1 MAYSDSSIVIHLVKH
16 TATPNLD
23 DVVRIVKN
31 LDTSDFELTFK
42 DNGDPLKQRAYG
54 MTRDH
59 ICDYTY
65 MLLKNLT
72 MDEDGY
78 EKIQLSLPAMPRL
91 IVTASKLRKAYYRE
105 HFLELVENSLSMLDK
120 VEGLNIKK
128 PVEEKM
134 NNTTPTCSDC
144 NCNIYS
150 CSVGNTSNR
159 ENLPYFPES
168 TRIHRYFE

>member
-59 ICDYTY
+59 ICDYAY

-78 EKIQLSLPAMPRL
+78 EKIQLSLPAMPRVIL
-91 IVTASKLRKAYYRE
+91 TTSKLRDTYYRD

-128 PVEEKM
+128 PLEKKM

-144 NCNIYS
+144 NCNMYS
-150 CSVGNTSNR
+150 CSTPGNSNR
-159 ENLPYFPES
+159 EDMPYLSES
-168 TRIHRYFE
+168 ARIHRYFE